1 MLKVRHSDGII
12 KEGVFFVIPQ
22 RIAIFAAVNEIED
35 GWSPIFCYMSMKKE
49 EIIQAVET
57 AVQERGCFIVEVTV
71 NAMNDVEIVIEKEE
85 GIVDWDDCAAID
97 AVVHAAFDQDVE
109 DYSLTVSSA
118 GLDRPFK
125 VFRQFLKAVGQ
136 KVDVKFKGGRRL
148 VATLAAATEDAV
160 TLQYTA
166 LEAVEGKKKKEKVD
180 HEETYSL
187 ADINSVTPYID
198 FK

>member
-1 MLKVRHSDGII
+1 
-12 KEGVFFVIPQ
+12 
-22 RIAIFAAVNEIED
+22 
-35 GWSPIFCYMSMKKE
+35 MKKE
-49 EIIQAVET
+49 EIIKAVEA
-57 AVQERGCFIVEVTV
+57 AVAERGCFIVDVTV
-71 NAMNDVEIVIEKEE
+71 NAMNDVEIVLEKEE

-125 VFRQFLKAVGQ
+125 VLRQFTKAIGS

-148 VATLAAATEDAV
+148 VAVLKAATAEAV

-166 LEAVEGKKKKEKVD
+166 LEAVEGKKKKEKVE
-180 HEETYSL
+180 HEETCPL
-187 ADINSVTPYID
+187 GEINSVTPYID

>member
-1 MLKVRHSDGII
+1 
-12 KEGVFFVIPQ
+12 
-22 RIAIFAAVNEIED
+22 
-35 GWSPIFCYMSMKKE
+35 MKKE
-49 EIIQAVET
+49 EIIKAVEA
-57 AVQERGCFIVEVTV
+57 AVAERGCFIVEVTV
-71 NAMNDVEIVIEKEE
+71 SAANDVEIVLEKEE

-109 DYSLTVSSA
+109 DYALTVSSA

-125 VFRQFLKAVGQ
+125 VFRQFQKAVGQ

-148 VATLAAATEDAV
+148 VATLAAATEESI

-166 LEAVEGKKKKEKVD
+166 LEAVEGKKKKEKVE
-180 HEETYSL
+180 HEDTYSL
-187 ADINSVTPYID
+187 SEINSVTPYID

>member
-1 MLKVRHSDGII
+1 MN
-12 KEGVFFVIPQ
+12 KEQ
-22 RIAIFAAVNEIED
+22 
-35 GWSPIFCYMSMKKE
+35 
-49 EIIQAVET
+49 IIQAIGP
-57 AVQERGCFIVEVTV
+57 AVAERGCFIVDVTV
-71 NAMNDVEIVIEKEE
+71 SAANDIEIVLEKEE

-97 AVVHAAFDQDVE
+97 AVVHAAFDQDAE
-109 DYSLTVSSA
+109 DYALTVSSA

-125 VFRQFLKAVGQ
+125 VYRQFLKAVGS

-148 VATLAAATEDAV
+148 VATLTAATEESV

-166 LEAVEGKKKKEKVD
+166 LEAVEGKKKKEKVE
-180 HEETYSL
+180 HEEVCPL

>member
-1 MLKVRHSDGII
+1 
-12 KEGVFFVIPQ
+12 
-22 RIAIFAAVNEIED
+22 
-35 GWSPIFCYMSMKKE
+35 MKKE
-49 EIIQAVET
+49 DIIQAIEA
-57 AVQERGCFIVEVTV
+57 AVAERGCFLVEVTV
-71 NAMNDVEIVIEKEE
+71 NAFNDVEIVLEKEE
-85 GIVDWDDCAAID
+85 GTVDWDDCAAID
-97 AVVHAAFDQDVE
+97 AVVHGAFDQDVE

-125 VFRQFLKAVGQ
+125 VLKQFLKAVGT

-148 VATLAAATEDAV
+148 VATLVAAAEDAV

-166 LEAVEGKKKKEKVD
+166 LEAVEGRKKKVKVE
-180 HEETYSL
+180 HEEVCPL

>member
-1 MLKVRHSDGII
+1 
-12 KEGVFFVIPQ
+12 
-22 RIAIFAAVNEIED
+22 
-35 GWSPIFCYMSMKKE
+35 MKKE
-49 EIIQAVET
+49 EIIQAVEA
-57 AVQERGCFIVEVTV
+57 AVAGRGCFLVEVTV
-71 NAMNDVEIVIEKEE
+71 NAYNDVEIVLEKED
-85 GIVDWDDCAAID
+85 GTVDWDDCAAVD

-125 VFRQFLKAVGQ
+125 VFRQFLKAVGS

-148 VATLAAATEDAV
+148 VATLTAATEDSV
-160 TLQYTA
+160 TLQYAA
-166 LEAVEGKKKKEKVD
+166 LEAVEGRKKKEKVE

-187 ADINSVTPYID
+187 AEINSVTPYID